1 MAQQMKSLILNAT
14 RVLVVQQ
21 QIFINKIHVWQV
33 ESLVIIPYY
42 TVYYLL
48 YQEFLIVCASPQGL
62 AAFLIV
68 SAIR

>member
-33 ESLVIIPYY
+33 ESLVIIPYC